1 MAHFN
6 ETQRTVAK
14 LTRPVTDNYTD
25 IPDGKVTETDARFA
39 LDFEHSI
46 ISLADEVYGFSE
58 PKKIA
63 QRVLRKA
70 CEFYDADWCGIFD
83 ADMML
88 RLWMPFWWYNRA
100 TGGMTKT
107 KTDLD
112 KYGVLGELPRWKEA
126 IEKNTPIMIHNV
138 EDLKE
143 LSPEEYDIFV
153 QQDVRSILAVP
164 FNKRDKGVLFLR
176 NPKRYCE
183 NPEFLRVIANIVIQE
198 INEQKLIDRMKTDAC
213 TECVDSGNEIRINLF
228 GGLSIC
234 AERGKLTEAE
244 IKSPLCCKIL
254 VLLLLN
260 RKRGMGSKELSDLLW
275 ADKEY
280 DNPTRNLR
288 ALFFRLRATLRM
300 ITDIDLVCTTVTGY
314 RLNPDV
320 VIKTDYEEFEQICEN
335 ENSTSDKAERIN
347 ALERAVEL
355 YQGKLFPT
363 GDGEHWL
370 IAHHSRYHIR
380 FLPLLDELMELLHDE
395 KQYDKMYEYAMQAV
409 SVEPES
415 PITIYWLIV
424 ALRKHGAADMAKRHL
439 ESAKLHLLEEEY
451 RELETRLVAK

>member
-6 ETQRTVAK
+6 ETQRTVEK
-14 LTRPVTDNYTD
+14 LTRPVMENNTD
-25 IPDGKVTETDARFA
+25 IPDNMVTNKDVMFA
-39 LDFEHSI
+39 LEFERGI
-46 ISLADEVYGFSE
+46 ISLADEVYGLSA
-58 PKKIA
+58 PKEIA

-88 RLWMPFWWYNRA
+88 RLWMPLWWYNRL

-107 KTDLD
+107 KIDLD
-112 KYGVLGELPRWKEA
+112 KYGVLGELPLWKEA
-126 IEKNTPIMIHNV
+126 IEKNSPIIIHSV

-143 LSPEEYDIFV
+143 VSPEEYDIFI

-164 FNKRDKGVLFLR
+164 FNKRDKGVLVLR
-176 NPKRYCE
+176 NPKRYSDK
-183 NPEFLRVIANIVIQE
+183 PEFLRVMANIVIQE
-198 INEQKLIDRMKTDAC
+198 INEQKLLDRIKTDIRTDC
-213 TECVDSGNEIRINLF
+213 LDGGNEIVINLF

-254 VLLLLN
+254 VLLLMN
-260 RKRGMGSKELSDLLW
+260 RKRGMSARELSDHLW
-275 ADKEY
+275 IDKDY

-288 ALFFRLRATLRM
+288 SVLFRLRSILRM
-300 ITDIDLVCTTVTGY
+300 ITDMDLIVTTTNGY

-320 VIKTDYEEFEQICEN
+320 IIKTDYEEFEKICESVN
-335 ENSTSDKAERIN
+335 NISDKAEKIRF
-347 ALERAVEL
+347 LEKAVKL

-363 GDGEHWL
+363 GACEHWL
-370 IAHHSRYHIR
+370 IPLNSRCHILY
-380 FLPLLDELMELLHDE
+380 LPVVNELMELLHTE
-395 KQYDKMYEYAMQAV
+395 KRYDKLYEYAMLTV
-409 SVEPES
+409 GIEPES

-424 ALRKHGAADMAKRHL
+424 ALRKHGAADMAKKHL
-439 ESAKLHLLEEEY
+439 DSAKLRLLEEEY
-451 RELETRLVAK
+451 KELETRLISD